1 MFNKNQIEILNQ
13 ELENSRIKTR
23 EKGNVSLSYIEG
35 FDVIDTANLIFGYG
49 NWSYLISKLEQV
61 SQEQNHNQ
69 NFVVCYKAVVKLIVK
84 DENHTKSIS
93 RQDVGFGTGV
103 SKTLA
108 DSHENAGKEAVTDAL
123 KRTLRSLGNQF
134 GNSLYD
140 KSRNHANQ
148 DSSYQQNQNNN
159 QRLPQN
165 NQQQQ
170 HSYQNENV
178 NNRDTNGNFRSSGN
192 QQQTARQQNQTM
204 QQQVQNSNG
213 NVNSRTTQNT
223 NQKPL
228 QHSQQSNT
236 QQNSFPN
243 NQSFDQYEYQ
253 PLYNLGLDV
262 IEQNGFLIV
271 TGDNQYSY
279 RDAIKACGFRFDSA
293 SKTWYKPV
301 EQGVA

>member
-1 MFNKNQIEILNQ
+1 MFNENQLKILNE
-13 ELENSRIKTR
+13 ELNSSRIKTR

-84 DENHTKSIS
+84 DDNHSKSIF

-123 KRTLRSLGNQF
+123 KRAMRSFGNQF

-140 KSRNHANQ
+140 KTRNHQN
-148 DSSYQQNQNNN
+148 SSQMQSPQMQNSNYQQNQNYH
-159 QRLPQN
+159 QKPPQN

-170 HSYQNENV
+170 PYQNGNRNINNV
-178 NNRDTNGNFRSSGN
+178 
-192 QQQTARQQNQTM
+192 
-204 QQQVQNSNG
+204 
-213 NVNSRTTQNT
+213 

-228 QHSQQSNT
+228 QHSHQSNPQQQQSF
-236 QQNSFPN
+236 QN

-262 IEQNGFLIV
+262 QEQNGFLIV
-271 TGDNQYSY
+271 TGENQYSY
-279 RDAIKACGFRFDSA
+279 RDAIKVCGFLFDA
-293 SKTWYKPV
+293 KSKKWYKKL
-301 EQGVA
+301 EQGAA

>member
-1 MFNKNQIEILNQ
+1 MFNKNQLTSLSQ
-13 ELENSRIKTR
+13 ELDLNRIKTR
-23 EKGNVSLSYIEG
+23 EKGNINLSYIEG

-49 NWSYLISKLEQV
+49 NWSYLISSLNQV

-84 DENHTKSIS
+84 DENHSKSTS

-123 KRTLRSLGNQF
+123 KRAMRSFGNQF

-140 KSRNHANQ
+140 KTRNQQNQ
-148 DSSYQQNQNNN
+148 DSSYQQKTNYNQNQSYTNRN
-159 QRLPQN
+159 QKAPQN
-165 NQQQQ
+165 NPQQQQ
-170 HSYQNENV
+170 PYQNGNGSNRNV
-178 NNRDTNGNFRSSGN
+178 NH
-192 QQQTARQQNQTM
+192 QTRPTPQ
-204 QQQVQNSNG
+204 
-213 NVNSRTTQNT
+213 
-223 NQKPL
+223 
-228 QHSQQSNT
+228 
-236 QQNSFPN
+236 

-253 PLYNLGLDV
+253 PLFNLGLDV

-271 TGDNQYSY
+271 TGDDIFSKK
-279 RDAIKACGFRFDSA
+279 DSIKACGFRFDSA

>member
-1 MFNKNQIEILNQ
+1 MFNKNQLTSLSQ
-13 ELENSRIKTR
+13 ELDSSRVKTREIKTR
-23 EKGNVSLSYIEG
+23 EQGNISLSYIEG

-49 NWSYLISKLEQV
+49 NWSYLISSLTQV

-84 DENHTKSIS
+84 DENHSKSTS

-123 KRTLRSLGNQF
+123 KRAMRSFGNQF

-140 KSRNHANQ
+140 KTRNQQNQ
-148 DSSYQQNQNNN
+148 DSSYQQNQNYN
-159 QRLPQN
+159 QRPPQN

-170 HSYQNENV
+170 QPYQNDNV
-178 NNRDTNGNFRSSGN
+178 NRTTNSNFKGVGN
-192 QQQTARQQNQTM
+192 QQQTARQNQAQNPNN
-204 QQQVQNSNG
+204 QQNN
-213 NVNSRTTQNT
+213 
-223 NQKPL
+223 PP
-228 QHSQQSNT
+228 
-236 QQNSFPN
+236 QQNSFQN

-262 IEQNGFLIV
+262 IEQNGFLVV
-271 TGDNQYSY
+271 TGNNQYAY
-279 RDAIKACGFRFDSA
+279 KDAIKACGFRFDSA

>member
-1 MFNKNQIEILNQ
+1 MFNANQLKVLNS
-13 ELENSRIKTR
+13 ELDSSRIKTR

-93 RQDVGFGTGV
+93 RQDVGFGSGV
-103 SKTLA
+103 AKALNDA
-108 DSHENAGKEAVTDAL
+108 YENAGKEAVTDGL
-123 KRTLRSLGNQF
+123 KRAMRSFGNQF

-140 KSRNHANQ
+140 KSRNQQNQ
-148 DSSYQQNQNNN
+148 DSSYQANQNQNYN
-159 QRLPQN
+159 QRAPQN

-170 HSYQNENV
+170 HAYQNENV
-178 NNRDTNGNFRSSGN
+178 NSRATNPNFKNVGN
-192 QQQTARQQNQTM
+192 QQQARQNQTQNQTM
-204 QQQVQNSNG
+204 QQQVQNPNNRNVHQNSNHQ
-213 NVNSRTTQNT
+213 QN
-223 NQKPL
+223 NP
-228 QHSQQSNT
+228 
-236 QQNSFPN
+236 QQNSFQN

-253 PLYNLGLDV
+253 GLYNLGLDV

-271 TGDNQYSY
+271 IGENQYAYKDS
-279 RDAIKACGFRFDSA
+279 IKACGFRFDSK
-293 SKTWYKPV
+293 SKTWYKPI

>member
-1 MFNKNQIEILNQ
+1 MFSKEQIETLNQ
-13 ELENSRIKTR
+13 ELENSRIKSR

-35 FDVIDTANLIFGYG
+35 FDVIDTANLIFGFG

-84 DENHTKSIS
+84 DENHTKSIF

-108 DSHENAGKEAVTDAL
+108 DAHENAGKEAVTDSL
-123 KRTLRSLGNQF
+123 KRAMRSFGNQF

-140 KSRNHANQ
+140 KTRNHQNSPQ
-148 DSSYQQNQNNN
+148 MQNSNYQQNQNYN
-159 QRLPQN
+159 QKPTQN

-170 HSYQNENV
+170 PYQNGNV
-178 NNRDTNGNFRSSGN
+178 NNRNIN
-192 QQQTARQQNQTM
+192 
-204 QQQVQNSNG
+204 
-213 NVNSRTTQNT
+213 NV
-223 NQKPL
+223 NQKPIQHNPQQ
-228 QHSQQSNT
+228 QHSFQ
-236 QQNSFPN
+236 N

-253 PLYNLGLDV
+253 PLFNLGLNI

-271 TGDNQYSY
+271 TGDDIFSKK
-279 RDAIKACGFRFDSA
+279 DSIKACGFRFDSK
-293 SKTWYKPV
+293 SKTWYKPI

>member
-1 MFNKNQIEILNQ
+1 MFNANQLKVLNSK
-13 ELENSRIKTR
+13 LDSNRIKTR
-23 EKGNVSLSYIEG
+23 EKGNINLSYIEG

-108 DSHENAGKEAVTDAL
+108 DAYENAGKESVTDAL
-123 KRTLRSLGNQF
+123 KRTLRSFGNQF

-148 DSSYQQNQNNN
+148 ESSYQANQNQNYN
-159 QRLPQN
+159 QRLSQN

-170 HSYQNENV
+170 QPYQNANRNNV
-178 NNRDTNGNFRSSGN
+178 NRNPNY
-192 QQQTARQQNQTM
+192 QTPQ
-204 QQQVQNSNG
+204 
-213 NVNSRTTQNT
+213 
-223 NQKPL
+223 
-228 QHSQQSNT
+228 
-236 QQNSFPN
+236 N

-253 PLYNLGLDV
+253 SLFNLGLNIV
-262 IEQNGFLIV
+262 ENNGFLIV
-271 TGDNQYSY
+271 TGDDIFSKK
-279 RDAIKACGFRFDSA
+279 DSIKACGFRFDSK
-293 SKTWYKPV
+293 SKTWYKAI
-301 EQGVA
+301 ESAA